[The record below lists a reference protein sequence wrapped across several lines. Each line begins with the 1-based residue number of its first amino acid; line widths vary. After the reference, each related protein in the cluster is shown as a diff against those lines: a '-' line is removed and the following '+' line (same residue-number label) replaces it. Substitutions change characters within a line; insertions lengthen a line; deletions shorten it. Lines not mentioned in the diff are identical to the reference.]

1 MKAPKQRAA
10 AVVVAFALAPASAL
24 ATNGYFSHGYGMKSK
39 GMGGVAVALPQ
50 DAIAA
55 AGNPA
60 GMALVGNRVD
70 FGLDIFRPQREAERA
85 VDGRTFDANDDEY
98 FLIPEFGYNRMLDA
112 RRSVGVSVYGNG
124 GLNTAYNNNP
134 YTPTGVR
141 NGTGVDLA
149 QVFIAPTF
157 AMKVNDKNTVGVSI
171 NLAYQR
177 FKAEGLN
184 RAGFNQ
190 LSTDPGNVSNN
201 GYDDS
206 FGYGFSLGWIGQ
218 VAPNVKL
225 GAMYR
230 SRTWMDE
237 FSDYSGLFAEHGD
250 FDIPETY
257 GVGISVEATPQM
269 TVAFDIQQINYSSV
283 DAIANDI
290 SPAFEQCF
298 GALQATG
305 APSQDCLGGSSG
317 PGFGWDDITVYKLG
331 VDYQLRPNLLLRA
344 GWNHGE
350 QPIPSSQTTFNVL
363 APGVVKDHLTLG
375 ATWTLQNSSELTLAY
390 MHAFENTVNAGSAP
404 PNLSGYDLTMYQD
417 SFGVAYGWKF

>member
-1 MKAPKQRAA
+1 MESPKQK
-10 AVVVAFALAPASAL
+10 VVALAATLAFVPASAL
-24 ATNGYFSHGYGMKSK
+24 ATNGYFAHGYGMKSK
-39 GMGGVAVALPQ
+39 GMAGVGVALPQ

-55 AGNPA
+55 SANPA
-60 GMALVGNRVD
+60 GMALIGNRLD
-70 FGLDIFRPQREAERA
+70 FGLDLFSPQREAERD
-85 VDGRTFDANDDEY
+85 VDGRTFDANDEDL
-98 FLIPEFGYNRMLDA
+98 FFIPEFGYNRMLDE
-112 RRSVGVSVYGNG
+112 RRAVGVSVYGNG

-134 YTPTGVR
+134 YTPTGVSDD
-141 NGTGVDLA
+141 TGVDLA
-149 QVFIAPTF
+149 QLFIAPTY
-157 AMKVNDKNTVGVSI
+157 AMKINEQHTVGVSV

-184 RAGFNQ
+184 TAGFNQ
-190 LSTDPGNVSNN
+190 LSTEPDNVSNN

-218 VAPNVKL
+218 VTPKVRL

-237 FSDYSGLFAEHGD
+237 FDDYSGLFAEDGD

-257 GVGISVEATPQM
+257 GVGIAVEATPEV

-305 APSQDCLGGSSG
+305 QPSDNCLGGSSG
-317 PGFGWDDITVYKLG
+317 PGFGWEDITVYKLG
-331 VDYQLRPNLLLRA
+331 VAYQWRPDILFRA
-344 GWNHGE
+344 GWNHGD
-350 QPIPSSQTTFNVL
+350 QPIPSGETTFNAL
-363 APGVVKDHLTLG
+363 APGVIEDHLTLG
-375 ATWTLQNSSELTLAY
+375 ATWTLANDSELTVSY
-390 MHAFENTVNAGSAP
+390 MHAFENTVDAGDAP
-404 PNLSGYDLTMYQD
+404 PGLSGYDLTMYQD
-417 SFGVAYGWKF
+417 SLGVAWGWEY